1 MRKLLFLLILQFGLI
16 SPVYSYTVGGYIFE
30 DYDFGGE
37 KRSFNTS
44 LGMVAMHRINV
55 QVRLSNA
62 WRSYDG
68 YTGSDG
74 YFYIYNVPNGTYTL
88 SLPNYRSNDSDDDLY
103 SERGNCNDCMPIQ
116 VWPEITESF
125 TRTVVC

>member
-1 MRKLLFLLILQFGLI
+1 MRKSLFLLILQFGLI

-62 WRSYDG
+62 WGSYDG

-74 YFYIYNVPNGTYTL
+74 YFYIYNVSIHMHPFLFFCIYIHIYDDIYCLQLIKVKIEKVYIN
-88 SLPNYRSNDSDDDLY
+88 NVNRSY
-103 SERGNCNDCMPIQ
+103 
-116 VWPEITESF
+116 
-125 TRTVVC
+125 